1 MDLSSRIHIAAPPET
16 VWATVVDLRHLVDD
30 IPGVVAVA
38 PADFAATQGQRVTLT
53 VAASGRRHDVPAT
66 LTTVTPPARLVV
78 DADLPDPIGAPATAT
93 LALSPSGGG
102 TDVVLQVAIKLG
114 MLKEMAAKAMLGG
127 RGQAALDDAL
137 AQLKRRV
144 EGA

>member
-1 MDLSSRIHIAAPPET
+1 MDLSSRIHIAAPPER

-38 PADFAATQGQRVTLT
+38 PADFTATQGQRVTVT
-53 VAASGRRHDVPAT
+53 VEASGRRLDVPAT
-66 LTTVTPPARLVV
+66 LTTVAPPTRLVV
-78 DADLPDPIGAPATAT
+78 DAELPDPVGAPATAT
-93 LALSPSGGG
+93 LALAPSGGG
-102 TDVVLQVAIKLG
+102 TDVALQVALKLG